1 MSTPPAH
8 PRIPYGEADFRRI
21 RLNRWLYVD
30 KTRFLR
36 RLEEERYA
44 FLIRPR
50 RFGKSLWVSLL
61 ENYYDRFWADDFEA
75 TFAGTDI
82 GQDPTGEQSR
92 YVTLRFNFS
101 MVNDKLE
108 TLEREFETYCLI
120 ELRGTL
126 RRHPDLFP
134 EAAMRDI
141 LAPPSIANKLS
152 ELFRYAGD
160 HDIPLYVLIDEYD
173 NFANT
178 VLAYHGAEAYHS
190 FTHGG
195 GFYRN
200 FFAALKGGADRSGG
214 GLERLFI
221 TGVSPVTMDDVTS
234 GFNIGKNLSLEPDF
248 NEMVGFTEPEV
259 RRLVETYR
267 DLGVF
272 NQDVATALD
281 IMGEWYNGYRFA
293 EAAETDLYNSD
304 MVLYYLDHSIP
315 NRAGAGPDLIDTNVR
330 IDYGK
335 LRHLLVVGRQLNG
348 NFDLLRDVIGEEQVD
363 TRIQPGFPLE
373 HLSEPENFLS
383 LLHYFGLLSIR
394 DVQSACM
401 PRLAIPNQ
409 TVKRLM
415 YGYLRDA
422 YRDVGVF
429 SVNLFR
435 FEQLMLRMANRGR
448 VAAGAGVPE
457 RGDRAADGDPRLHRR
472 GEGHSGIPGRLSER
486 GRLLRVPVGGGAGQG
501 PCGHRPGTA
510 GRPLSA
516 PAARL
521 SDRAQVPEA
530 RRAGGRVRRGGGG
543 RRGDGAAPAVSGGR
557 ASGAAVSGGALHR
570 PDRGVPRLGA
580 GVLRCRAAVTA
591 SDRIALDEVS
601 ERMTV
606 YRRRCPAPH
615 RIQATARWQGRRNRH
630 RSRAA
635 GLTEAYRS
643 RSYATICARW
653 PDALRAASR

>member
-1 MSTPPAH
+1 MLPAY

-36 RLEEERYA
+36 RLEQERYA

-50 RFGKSLWVSLL
+50 RFGKSLWASVL
-61 ENYYDRFWADDFEA
+61 ENYYDRFWADGFDA

-82 GQDPTGEQSR
+82 GRAPTGEQSR
-92 YVTLRFNFS
+92 YVTLRFDFS
-101 MVNDKLE
+101 TVNDALD

-126 RRHPDLFP
+126 ERHPDLFP
-134 EAAMRDI
+134 EASRQRI
-141 LAPPSIANKLS
+141 LAPPSIATKLA
-152 ELFRYAGD
+152 ELCRYAGD
-160 HDIPLYVLIDEYD
+160 HDIPLYVIIDEYD

-178 VLAYHGAEAYHS
+178 VLAHHGEQAYHDV
-190 FTHGG
+190 THGG

-200 FFAALKGGADRSGG
+200 FFATLKSGAGRTGG
-214 GLERLFI
+214 GVERLFI

-234 GFNIGKNLSLEPDF
+234 GFNIGTNLSLEADF
-248 NEMVGFTEPEV
+248 NEMVGFTEAEV

-267 DLGVF
+267 ELGVF
-272 NQDVATALD
+272 NQDVATAMG
-281 IMGEWYNGYRFA
+281 IMGQWYNGYRFA
-293 EAAETDLYNSD
+293 KAAESDLYNTD
-304 MVLYYLDHSIP
+304 MVLYYLKHSIP
-315 NRAGAGPDLIDTNVR
+315 NREVPDELIDTNVR

-394 DVQSACM
+394 EVVDGM

-429 SVNLFR
+429 AVNLFR
-435 FEQLMLRMANRGR
+435 FEQLLMGMANRGEWR
-448 VAAGAGVPE
+448 PVFEFLSEAIARQTGIRDYIGGEKVIQGFLAAYLSVTDYFVFRSEAELGKGHADIALEPLVARYPHLRRGYLIELKYLKRSESVNKAGVAA
-457 RGDRAADGDPRLHRR
+457 
-472 GEGHSGIPGRLSER
+472 
-486 GRLLRVPVGGGAGQG
+486 
-501 PCGHRPGTA
+501 
-510 GRPLSA
+510 
-516 PAARL
+516 
-521 SDRAQVPEA
+521 
-530 RRAGGRVRRGGGG
+530 
-543 RRGDGAAPAVSGGR
+543 AV
-557 ASGAAVSGGALHR
+557 A
-570 PDRGVPRLGA
+570 
-580 GVLRCRAAVTA
+580 
-591 SDRIALDEVS
+591 E
-601 ERMTV
+601 
-606 YRRRCPAPH
+606 
-615 RIQATARWQGRRNRH
+615 ATAQLQRYLADERLARQFPGVRFV
-630 RSRAA
+630 
-635 GLTEAYRS
+635 GLIAVFHGWEMAF
-643 RSYATICARW
+643 C
-653 PDALRAASR
+653 DAASA